1 MSSASESKG
10 KLLLIWSLTLGIES
24 HSGFKTYRNLLGIT
38 PEMISEHI
46 VPESEPGKPKASR
59 NRPHLVS
66 LGFKL
71 VPSTVSCFRVSMKE

>member
-10 KLLLIWSLTLGIES
+10 KLLLIWSLT
-24 HSGFKTYRNLLGIT
+24 R
-38 PEMISEHI
+38 HI
-46 VPESEPGKPKASR
+46 VSLWFQDIEKSPGHHPRDDFRADCPERETGKPKASR

-71 VPSTVSCFRVSMKE
+71 VPSTVSCLRVSVKE